1 MFFEIVYKYR
11 DGQIRVQKVGDSK
24 VGDKAMLVT
33 LWWWHYGFKM
43 MVAELLCWWPEAT
56 KDVQIYIQSWLF
68 KFEKS
73 VIDIP
78 NLSPEI
84 SSRTSVTNNV
94 ATSQTRNS
102 GVSVVHDVKSD
113 ESEMSVIHFSLH
125 FQAT

>member
-1 MFFEIVYKYR
+1 
-11 DGQIRVQKVGDSK
+11 
-24 VGDKAMLVT
+24 
-33 LWWWHYGFKM
+33 
-43 MVAELLCWWPEAT
+43 MVAELLCWWPEAA

-84 SSRTSVTNNV
+84 SSRKSVTNNV

-102 GVSVVHDVKSD
+102 GVSVVDDVKSD
-113 ESEMSVIHFSLH
+113 ESEMSVIHFS
-125 FQAT
+125 